1 MATGL
6 TARRRW
12 IGVDFPTGGS
22 DGLRIDA
29 RTAEQADYYERLARS
44 AVEDRMEKIAVWPDT
59 MKEAECRKV
68 FAALE
73 SAYPRVY
80 KHEGRPAS
88 LEQMHDGLSP
98 EGLAGDTVH

>member
-12 IGVDFPTGGS
+12 VGVDFPTGGS

-44 AVEDRMEKIAVWPDT
+44 AVEERMQKVSVWPDA
-59 MKEAECRKV
+59 MKEDEVRKI
-68 FAALE
+68 FTALE

-80 KHEGRPAS
+80 KHEARPAS
-88 LEQMHDGLSP
+88 LEQMHSGLTHDGLT
-98 EGLAGDTVH
+98 ADTVH

>member
-12 IGVDFPTGGS
+12 VGVDFPTGGS

-29 RTAEQADYYERLARS
+29 RTSEQADYYERLART
-44 AVEDRMEKIAVWPDT
+44 AVEQRMRQIAVWPDA
-59 MKEAECRKV
+59 MKEDECRKV

-80 KHEGRPAS
+80 KHEARPAS
-88 LEQMHDGLSP
+88 LAQMHDGLT
-98 EGLAGDTVH
+98 ADTVH